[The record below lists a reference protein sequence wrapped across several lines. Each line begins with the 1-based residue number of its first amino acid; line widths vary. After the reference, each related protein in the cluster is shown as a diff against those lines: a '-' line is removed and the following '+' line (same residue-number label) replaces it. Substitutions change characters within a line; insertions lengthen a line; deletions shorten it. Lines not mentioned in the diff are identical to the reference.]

1 MEENRYKRIST
12 SHDEYTSAMEVAGL
26 GSVIMTVGKNGIATT
41 FVNGAHICEIKNSEG
56 IVVDNKLVG
65 ANYAR
70 EVLKTAES

>member
-41 FVNGAHICEIKNSEG
+41 FVEGAYICKIKNSDG
-56 IVVDNKLVG
+56 TVASNKLV
-65 ANYAR
+65 AEHYAR